1 MVRRPHH
8 LPAAAAHPIKSHPH
22 PIPSHVCCVCD
33 RTKRCSVYRFG
44 AKAHHPTW
52 GFGRV
57 VLGGWTMEE
66 RDFDYVVASIVGR
79 QQTGGATKV
88 GQGQR
93 TSPRRSVSVRR
104 RFMVCVCIF
113 N

>member
-1 MVRRPHH
+1 
-8 LPAAAAHPIKSHPH
+8 
-22 PIPSHVCCVCD
+22 
-33 RTKRCSVYRFG
+33 
-44 AKAHHPTW
+44 
-52 GFGRV
+52 
-57 VLGGWTMEE
+57 MEE

-93 TSPRRSVSVRR
+93 TRSRRSVSVRR

>member
-1 MVRRPHH
+1 
-8 LPAAAAHPIKSHPH
+8 
-22 PIPSHVCCVCD
+22 
-33 RTKRCSVYRFG
+33 
-44 AKAHHPTW
+44 
-52 GFGRV
+52 
-57 VLGGWTMEE
+57 MEE